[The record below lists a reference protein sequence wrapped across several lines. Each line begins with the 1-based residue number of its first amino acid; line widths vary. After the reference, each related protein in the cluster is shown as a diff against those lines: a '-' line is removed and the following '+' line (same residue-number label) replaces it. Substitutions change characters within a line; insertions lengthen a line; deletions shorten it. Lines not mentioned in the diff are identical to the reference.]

1 MQVFQITLS
10 QILLLF
16 ALMAVGFGFNRSGL
30 MPKETSRVLSR
41 LETYLFLPC
50 LNFKTFY
57 DSLRMDKLQVA
68 GELLLYGTVT
78 MAASFLIATLIS
90 RFFAKEGYEKGVY
103 AYSFTISN
111 MGFMGN
117 ALVQGVFG
125 AETFFQYM
133 MFQIPFLIFIYTYG
147 MYVLVPRQEGK
158 GFTLKHLA
166 NPSLVGLGLG
176 AVFGLLEIPLP
187 SFLTGTVSA
196 AATCMSPVAML
207 IVGFV
212 LANYSLK
219 KLSKNVR
226 IYISCVVRLVAIPL
240 AVYLLMR
247 VLQVGENVMRVAVCI
262 SALPMG
268 LNTIVF
274 PEAYGGDA
282 TTGAAMALI
291 SHIMAIITM
300 PVLFGL
306 LL

>member
-16 ALMAVGFGFNRSGL
+16 ALMAVGFAFNRSGL

-57 DSLRMDKLQVA
+57 ESLRTDNLKIA
-68 GELLLYGTVT
+68 GELLIYGTVT
-78 MAASFLIATLIS
+78 MLVSFLIAVLIA
-90 RFFAKEGYEKGVY
+90 RFFSKDTYIKGIY

-125 AETFFQYM
+125 PEAFFHYM

-147 MYVLVPRQEGK
+147 MYALVPRKEGK
-158 GFTLKHLA
+158 GFSLKNLVNPALIGLA
-166 NPSLVGLGLG
+166 LG
-176 AVFGLLEIPLP
+176 AVFGIFEIPLP
-187 SFLTGTVSA
+187 KFLTGTVSA
-196 AATCMSPVAML
+196 AASCMSPVAML

-219 KLSKNVR
+219 ALSKNVR

-240 AVYLLMR
+240 LVYLLMR
-247 VLQVGENVMRVAVCI
+247 LLGVSEDIMRVAVCI

-291 SHIMAIITM
+291 SHIMAIATM